1 MDAIDASI
9 LDEAAQWLARRHAS
23 DFSEAEQDAL
33 VRWRSLSATHE
44 EIWQRIEQLK
54 FRMDSVPS
62 AVGMAVL
69 GRPRAAANRRQILRA
84 SALALATPMLGWFSY
99 RYLPWHIWNA
109 DFRTATGE
117 RRELTLADNSQ
128 VLLNTASAI
137 SVQFDGKE
145 RLIQH
150 LAGEILVETAH
161 LSEYKTLPFVVQTA
175 DGRLQ
180 ALGTKF
186 MVRTQEQS
194 TALSVLEGAVRI
206 TPANTGRGLVV
217 RAGERV
223 SFNAQNIG
231 EVAPLAPHADAW
243 TEGVLYA
250 ENMRLKD
257 FLAEV
262 ARYRDG
268 VLHCAPDVAELRI
281 SGVFQLRDTDRV
293 LVLMAQTLPVRVEQR
308 TRFWVTVVRS

>member
-1 MDAIDASI
+1 MGRVDARI
-9 LDEAAQWLARRHAS
+9 LDEAAQWLARCHAS
-23 DFSEAEQDAL
+23 DFSTAERDSLA
-33 VRWRSLSATHE
+33 RWREQSPVHE
-44 EIWQRIEQLK
+44 DVWQRAQQLK
-54 FRMDSVPS
+54 FQLEAVPS
-62 AVGMAVL
+62 SVGMAVL
-69 GRPRAAANRRQILRA
+69 NRSRSSAGRRSLLRGTT
-84 SALALATPMLGWFSY
+84 LVLTPLLGWLAY
-99 RYLPWHIWNA
+99 RQLPWQIWGA
-109 DFRTATGE
+109 EYRTAHGE
-117 RRELTLADNSQ
+117 LRSVTLADGSRL
-128 VLLNTASAI
+128 VLNTASAVNVRMDD
-137 SVQFDGKE
+137 SA
-145 RLIQH
+145 RLVHQH
-150 LAGEILVETAH
+150 AGEILVETSHRGAH
-161 LSEYKTLPFVVQTA
+161 TDLPFIVRT
-175 DGRLQ
+175 GHGELQ

-186 MVRTQEQS
+186 IVRTQEQS

-308 TRFWVTVVRS
+308 TRFWATVVRS